1 MYLLGLEE
9 QIKKKRVMRRCDHGD
24 GGVEGRESFTRTEP
38 NIRRFF
44 TPLLP

>member
-9 QIKKKRVMRRCDHGD
+9 KIKKKNGLGD
-24 GGVEGRESFTRTEP
+24 GAIMVTEEWKGERVLHEP
-38 NIRRFF
+38 SIRRFF